1 MRNLDKSE
9 RDDRLINIKK
19 LMPTFKKDEE
29 LQKITL
35 KGQNVL
41 KKEKK
46 FLEQLLGKD
55 LNSMRKS

>member
-35 KGQNVL
+35 KG
-41 KKEKK
+41 
-46 FLEQLLGKD
+46 
-55 LNSMRKS
+55 